1 MSEGNALNLS
11 DEEAKHR
18 ILNRITR
25 EGIRVRSSFSRS
37 FTGQYAY
44 CLGDDK
50 IPTIE
55 IPQFTDFS
63 SLIQAFS
70 LAHELG
76 HHYVYQNNS
85 EKKGRLLNSGM
96 SITTYWNEKLAWRET
111 EQILKEEGILVNE
124 QIKCSFLEYKNFCL
138 NTYKEPIVQ
147 SISFPFKFLFDSVLL
162 LIKLYG
168 GFYILFGIALIFS
181 ANSIPIPFDDSL
193 GIGSLN
199 KSDLLAVTSEVVY
212 IVLSLGGI
220 CQFFLWCY
228 FKRSVKPVLFYW
240 MTLLLSILASKV
252 F

>member
-1 MSEGNALNLS
+1 MSEGNAIDLS

-18 ILNRITR
+18 ILNRITS
-25 EGIRVRSSFSRS
+25 EGIRVRSSFLRS
-37 FTGQYAY
+37 STGQYAY
-44 CLGDDK
+44 CLGGDK

-55 IPQFTDFS
+55 IPQFTDLS

-70 LAHELG
+70 LA

-124 QIKCSFLEYKNFCL
+124 QINCSFLEYKNFCL

-220 CQFFLWCY
+220 YQFFLWCY
-228 FKRSVKPVLFYW
+228 FKRSVKPVLFYL